1 MRSAVIAG
9 GQARRFNGRPK
20 GLEKIAGKR
29 ILDRVVDALAEAT
42 GELPT
47 LIANAPDANSWRE
60 DLEVVTDA
68 VPGCGSL
75 GGIYTAIVSGD
86 GPVIVVAWDMPFVP
100 ALLLRKLAAGSR
112 THDVFLPASG
122 GPRGVEPLCGVYGPA
137 CAEPVRRQLDAED
150 YRAIGFHEHVNVG
163 CLPLEQVKACGDIDT
178 LFFNVNTDADL
189 RKAEELCQKRA

>member
-47 LIANAPDANSWRE
+47 LIANAPDANSWRK

-68 VPGCGSL
+68 VPNCGSL

-100 ALLLRKLAAGSR
+100 ATLLRKLAAGSGA
-112 THDVFLPASG
+112 HDVFLPTSG

-163 CLPLEQVKACGDIDT
+163 CLPLEQVEACGDVDT